1 MREIPL
7 VSVCEINP
15 RRIAGINSEDECSF
29 IPMEYVDDRF
39 GIIVRKAVKQLKEVE
54 KGYTAFQNED
64 ILFAK
69 ITPCME
75 NGKCAIAKTLINGI
89 GFGSTEFHVIRAKE
103 QLIPEWAYYFLRQG
117 RTRRKAEL
125 SMTGSAG
132 QKRVPSS
139 FLEEVLIPLPS
150 LSEQKR
156 IVNILEKADHLRR
169 QRRYALELSNT
180 YLQAVFLEMFGDPT
194 NNPNKWPKD
203 RLSQLC
209 DKIVDCPHATPIYAP
224 HPTLCRMVLV
234 VSNSSI
240 GCERPPS
247 GR

>member
-1 MREIPL
+1 
-7 VSVCEINP
+7 
-15 RRIAGINSEDECSF
+15 
-29 IPMEYVDDRF
+29 
-39 GIIVRKAVKQLKEVE
+39 
-54 KGYTAFQNED
+54 
-64 ILFAK
+64 
-69 ITPCME
+69 ME

-103 QLIPEWAYYFLRQG
+103 QLIPEWAYYFLRQE

-203 RLSQLC
+203 RLSQLY
-209 DKIVDCPHATPIYAP
+209 DKIVGAESQGFYMS
-224 HPTLCRMVLV
+224 LR
-234 VSNSSI
+234 
-240 GCERPPS
+240 G
-247 GR
+247 